1 MSEAVADLASR
12 DAPLKLLLLE
22 DSRFDA
28 ELLRENL
35 RSEYPRASLEVVSDE
50 GGFVAALEA
59 GGYDLILSDY
69 ELPGYGGGEALRHAL
84 AAAPQTPFI
93 FVSGVIGEDNAVEML
108 KQGATD
114 YVSKGRL
121 ARLPVV
127 MERALREVAQRKA
140 QARAETRLREAGDL
154 YARVVDS
161 LRDYAVILLD
171 SDGRI
176 CDWNQAAAAIFGYDA
191 GQVMGRS
198 AALLFS
204 AQDRASGV
212 FEAECRKALAQGR
225 ASDDR
230 WLVRAD
236 GSSFWAEG
244 ELSRLSS
251 EQGEAI
257 GFSKIVRDGTQ
268 AYRHGQAL
276 RDAKEEAERANR
288 AKDRFLAV
296 LSHELRTPLSPI
308 ASAAHVLERQ
318 ATVPEKYAGL
328 LPMIQR
334 NVALEARLI
343 EDLLDLTTIS
353 AGKLSLKLE
362 RVEMHRLVRS
372 VADMVDEQAAAHR
385 LKLVLELDAPQTV
398 VDADEARIQQVV
410 WNIVRNAVKFSP
422 EGGRIVV
429 RSSVQ
434 DGCFVLECS
443 DSGIGIEP
451 AALPRIFK
459 AFEQADAE
467 VSQRFG
473 GLGLGLAIASS
484 LVQEHGGELAVASAG
499 RNQGATFTLRLR
511 LAQLQPAAAGAAQGP
526 AAEQPPGYRLL
537 LVEDNIDAAETMV
550 MCLEAYGYTVTHA
563 ATCAAAFTAAGEQAF
578 DLVLT
583 DLGLPDGSGIDIGR
597 ALSPRMPV
605 IALSGFGAAQDVQ
618 RSASAGFSGHLVKP
632 AEFTAIDAMVRKVLA
647 SRGAAAAAP

>member
-1 MSEAVADLASR
+1 MSESPAAPPSRNLA
-12 DAPLKLLLLE
+12 LKVLLLE

-35 RSEYPRASLEVVSDE
+35 LRDYPQ
-50 GGFVAALEA
+50 AALDVVAGERRFLA
-59 GGYDLILSDY
+59 ALGEGGYDVILSDY
-69 ELPGYGGGEALRHAL
+69 ELPGYGGAQALRQAL
-84 AAAPQTPFI
+84 AAAPGTPFI

-127 MERALREVAQRKA
+127 IDRALREVAQRTARA
-140 QARAETRLREAGDL
+140 QAETRLREAGDL

-171 SDGRI
+171 AAGNIS
-176 CDWNQAAAAIFGYDA
+176 DWNRAAATIFGYSA
-191 GQVMGRS
+191 GQVLGQS

-204 AQDRASGV
+204 AEDRARGV
-212 FEAECRKALAQGR
+212 FDSECRKALAQGR

-230 WLVRAD
+230 WLVRGD

-244 ELSRLSS
+244 ELTPIYS
-251 EQGEAI
+251 EAGAAI
-257 GFSKIVRDGTQ
+257 GFSKILRDGTQ
-268 AYRHGQAL
+268 AYRHGLAL
-276 RDAKEEAERANR
+276 REAKEEAERANR

-308 ASAAHVLERQ
+308 ASAAHLLERE
-318 ATVPEKYAGL
+318 AAVPDKYRAL

-343 EDLLDLTTIS
+343 DDLLDLTMIS
-353 AGKLSLKLE
+353 AGKISLRLA
-362 RVEMHRLVRS
+362 RVEMHQLVRS
-372 VADMVDEQAAAHR
+372 VVDMVDDQVAGRR
-385 LKLVLELDAPQTV
+385 LRLTLDLAAPQTV
-398 VDADEARIQQVV
+398 VEADEARIQQVV
-410 WNIVRNAVKFSP
+410 WNVVRNAVKFVP
-422 EGGRIVV
+422 EGGNIVL
-429 RSSVQ
+429 RSAVE
-434 DGCFVLECS
+434 DGNFVLACT
-443 DSGIGIEP
+443 DDGIGI
-451 AALPRIFK
+451 AADALPRIFK

-484 LVQEHGGELAVASAG
+484 LVNQHHGELEVASAG
-499 RNQGATFTLRLR
+499 RNRGATFTLRLR
-511 LAQLQPAAAGAAQGP
+511 LAQPECAVPADEPGVATDPEAGC
-526 AAEQPPGYRLL
+526 RIL
-537 LVEDNIDAAETMV
+537 LVEDNIDAADTMV

-563 ATCAAAFTAAGEQAF
+563 ATCAAAFEAARQGEF
-578 DLVLT
+578 DIVLT

-597 ALSPRMPV
+597 ALSPKLPV
-605 IALSGFGAAQDVQ
+605 IALSGYGAAQDVE
-618 RSASAGFSGHLVKP
+618 RSAGAGFSGHLVKP
-632 AEFTAIDAMVRKVLA
+632 AEFTAIDAMVRDVLA
-647 SRGAAAAAP
+647 ARAP